1 MPTQSTLNLWYAMG
15 MKNPY
20 VRLRELCGTSQKA
33 FAAKYGF
40 GKMTMVYLESGM
52 YTRVS
57 DRQNVALG
65 KECNEKGVDARQVL
79 AEEYSAS
86 TLNEAFWKWRSQE
99 RREKAPVVLAKA
111 SHLFDYAMAISPVIQ
126 LVSDT
131 TGSLQGF
138 CKLLK
143 VPSITVSRYAKGE
156 TATMPSE
163 LREALQEAGYPFI
176 TDLEVA
182 QEKWREK

>member
-1 MPTQSTLNLWYAMG
+1 MG

-20 VRLRELCGTSQKA
+20 VRLRELCGISQKA
-33 FAAKYGF
+33 FAAEYGF

-57 DRQNVALG
+57 DRQNIALG
-65 KECNEKGVDARQVL
+65 KECGKKGVDAKRILDQ
-79 AEEYSAS
+79 EYGSS
-86 TLNEAFWKWRSQE
+86 TLNEAFWKWRSHE
-99 RREKAPVVLAKA
+99 RRENAPVVLAKA
-111 SHLFDYAMAISPVIQ
+111 GSAFSSSGDVSPISQ
-126 LVSDT
+126 LVSES

-143 VPSITVSRYAKGE
+143 VPSITVARYAKGE

-163 LREALQEAGYPFI
+163 LQEALQEAGYPFI
-176 TDLEVA
+176 TNLEVA
-182 QEKWREK
+182 QEKWREQ

>member
-1 MPTQSTLNLWYAMG
+1 MG

-33 FAAKYGF
+33 FAAKHGF

-57 DRQNVALG
+57 DRQNIALG
-65 KECNEKGVDARQVL
+65 KECDEKGVNAREVL
-79 AEEYSAS
+79 AEEYSS
-86 TLNEAFWKWRSQE
+86 ETLNEAFWKWRTHE
-99 RREKAPVVLAKA
+99 RGEKAPVVLAKA
-111 SHLFDYAMAISPVIQ
+111 SSAFYSNSDVSPISQ

-163 LREALQEAGYPFI
+163 LREALAEARYPFI
-176 TDLEVA
+176 IELEVA
-182 QEKWREK
+182 QEKWRER

>member
-1 MPTQSTLNLWYAMG
+1 MD

-20 VRLRELCGTSQKA
+20 VRLRELCGISQKA

-57 DRQNVALG
+57 DRQNISLG
-65 KECNEKGVDARQVL
+65 KECNEKGVDAKRIL
-79 AEEYSAS
+79 EEEYSS
-86 TLNEAFWKWRSQE
+86 HTLNEAFWKWRSHE
-99 RREKAPVVLAKA
+99 RRENAPVVLAKA
-111 SHLFDYAMAISPVIQ
+111 STSFYSFGDVSPVSQ
-126 LVSDT
+126 FVVDT

-143 VPSITVSRYAKGE
+143 IPSITLSRYAKGE
-156 TATMPSE
+156 TATMPIE

-176 TDLEVA
+176 LDLAEA
-182 QEKWREK
+182 QTQWRNK

>member
-1 MPTQSTLNLWYAMG
+1 MG

-33 FAAKYGF
+33 FAAKHGF

-57 DRQNVALG
+57 DRQNIALG
-65 KECNEKGVDARQVL
+65 KECDEKGVNAREVL
-79 AEEYSAS
+79 AEEYSS
-86 TLNEAFWKWRSQE
+86 HTLNEAFWKWRSHE
-99 RREKAPVVLAKA
+99 RRENAPVVLAKA
-111 SHLFDYAMAISPVIQ
+111 SSTFYSTGDVSPVSQ
-126 LVSDT
+126 LVSET

-138 CKLLK
+138 CKVLK
-143 VPSITVSRYAKGE
+143 VPSITVARYAKGE

-163 LREALQEAGYPFI
+163 LREALLEAGYPFI
-176 TDLEVA
+176 TELETA
-182 QEKWREK
+182 QENWREQ